1 MANIVLFDPADVR
14 DNLKP
19 LTLTRPVALLRR
31 GIMTIA
37 EKWQRMLPGDYSFA
51 PADKRM
57 EPLFGAPSSD
67 PDAIRIAGNVEPT
80 PALAEA
86 VGNLT
91 RGERLMAAGRMI
103 AYRGCESDKTIEFEG
118 DVYAIDRPVDIFAG
132 NHDALVRD
140 FAILTA
146 GRTSAPLDATC
157 RLLGDPSQLFIEEG
171 AKLQCCTINVAGGPV
186 YIGRDAEV
194 MEGVNIRGSL
204 ALLDHSVLNMGA
216 KVYGGTTIGPH
227 SKVGGEINNVVI
239 TGFSNKAHDGFLG
252 NAVLGE
258 WCNIGAGSVSSNLK
272 NNYLEPRL
280 WNYRTRSFESV
291 GMQFC
296 GLIMG
301 DHSKAGIN
309 TMFNTAT
316 MVGIGCNVYGAGFP
330 RTFIPSFQVGGASGF
345 TTMPFA
351 RFIDT
356 ASRVMARRHVTLTP
370 EAIEFLRALYTS
382 ETSEA

>member
-1 MANIVLFDPADVR
+1 MANIVLFDPAEVR

-19 LTLTRPVALLRR
+19 LTLTRPVAHLRR

-37 EKWQRMLPGDYSFA
+37 EKWQRMLPGDYSCDT
-51 PADKRM
+51 ADKRM
-57 EPLFGAPSSD
+57 ESLFGAPSDD

-86 VGNLT
+86 VGRLRPGQKLT
-91 RGERLMAAGRMI
+91 AAGRLI
-103 AYRGCESDKTIEFEG
+103 AHRGSGAETIEYDG
-118 DVYAIDRPVDIFAG
+118 DVFAIDRLVDIFAG

-140 FAILTA
+140 FEVLTP
-146 GRTSAPLDATC
+146 GRKSAPLDPTC
-157 RLLGDPSQLFIEEG
+157 RLIGEPSRLFIEQG
-171 AKLQCCTINVAGGPV
+171 AKMQCCTINTSGGPV

-330 RTFIPSFQVGGASGF
+330 RTFIPSFQVGGAAGF
-345 TTMPFA
+345 TKMPFA

-356 ASRVMARRHVTLTP
+356 ASRVMARRHAALTP
-370 EAIEFLRALYTS
+370 EAIEFLRALYAD
-382 ETSEA
+382 ETAE